1 MAVVKAFKWMRF
13 LSDADEIRKKKEKTK
28 DTNPAEMQKYKDAVY
43 LRNLAFVE
51 LLRAGI
57 PFICIEDDDI
67 IRISLDETSYDIDI
81 ATVKSAMND
90 EEYDKIINK
99 TDFSEGFNP
108 DKDIAVDEQKNSEF
122 EILQQKIASYG
133 STEEPD
139 SKKDAPKRTYSGES
153 SFINKETATHSAS
166 DPDVKDNNEVL
177 DYRVDTDGTIRAINT
192 KEIAVIGIE
201 RGIGTTHTVMF
212 MAQVLAKNT
221 GKKVAVVEIN
231 GSGTMRNLGEWI
243 LGREIETN
251 NYPLGSVDVYFEMD
265 YLTFTTMYKDD
276 YDFVIV
282 DFGCYSRKRES
293 MKEFIRI
300 QNKYI
305 VASGIDWNLGKLEDF
320 YDDFIVDKYH
330 TSVYLIPYLEDEKL
344 EPVKKIVR
352 PNKVYSMPFVINP
365 FMPDNREYEDYIL
378 KVLDEYTEPERGE
391 ECDEPEKQGFFDSLK
406 GKLRFGKKKE
416 GEKDAGE
423 E

>member
-1 MAVVKAFKWMRF
+1 M
-13 LSDADEIRKKKEKTK
+13 
-28 DTNPAEMQKYKDAVY
+28 
-43 LRNLAFVE
+43 
-51 LLRAGI
+51 
-57 PFICIEDDDI
+57 
-67 IRISLDETSYDIDI
+67 
-81 ATVKSAMND
+81 
-90 EEYDKIINK
+90 
-99 TDFSEGFNP
+99 
-108 DKDIAVDEQKNSEF
+108 
-122 EILQQKIASYG
+122 
-133 STEEPD
+133 
-139 SKKDAPKRTYSGES
+139 
-153 SFINKETATHSAS
+153 HSAS
-166 DPDVKDNNEVL
+166 DPDIKEDNEVL
-177 DYRVDTDGTIRAINT
+177 DYRVDTDGTARAINT

-201 RGIGTTHTVMF
+201 RGIGTTHTAMY

-378 KVLDEYTEPERGE
+378 KVLDEYTEPEHGE
-391 ECDEPEKQGFFDSLK
+391 EYDEPEKQGFFDSLK
-406 GKLRFGKKKE
+406 EKFKFGKKKE